1 MSQPPPPPPP
11 APPSAPGSA
20 SASASP
26 PPGSAPALAQLRRAP
41 RQKVFAG
48 VCGGLGKYCD
58 IDPVI
63 FRIVIGVLTV
73 TGGIGLIFYGF
84 AWLLIPL
91 EGEEENEARRLL
103 SGRVDGASLIAVLLA
118 LIGCGLFLSMLGN
131 EETLS
136 FAGLLSIAVVGAAV
150 WSQRRRGAPADGAP
164 LDPASAHTVSEAP
177 PETMAP
183 PTPGMHSWWRDPI
196 VKDGRTGPGGWTP
209 GGWSPSGW
217 GYSGWG
223 HSGAGHG
230 GSGHGGST
238 QSAWGPGGWGPAGT
252 DYLWGPD
259 SPGVTVQAQPWGWHP
274 GAASAADRS
283 RPRGPRGIAGLVFL
297 LAVLATGLGTAL
309 SWESHP
315 LGTSMEIGLAAGL
328 VVLGLG
334 LVVSSLLGR
343 TGFGT
348 ILLAVITAGLLAGA
362 SVVPKDIT
370 TQWREPRWTASSA
383 AAVQPH
389 YQLGS
394 GLGTLDL
401 SGLKVPK
408 GTTVSTSA
416 RVAAGQLKVL
426 VPKGVTVRV
435 KATAAFGAI
444 RFPGDAKEGVEIA
457 NGLSRQQTITPETDA
472 ARAGTLDLT
481 LEVGFGQVEV
491 DRAAS

>member
-1 MSQPPPPPPP
+1 M
-11 APPSAPGSA
+11 
-20 SASASP
+20 
-26 PPGSAPALAQLRRAP
+26 
-41 RQKVFAG
+41 FAG
-48 VCGGLGKYCD
+48 VCGGLGRYCE

-91 EGEEENEARRLL
+91 EGDEENEARRLL

-131 EETLS
+131 GETLS

-150 WSQRRRGAPADGAP
+150 WSQRRHGAPADGAP
-164 LDPASAHTVSEAP
+164 LDPASAHTVAEAP

-183 PTPGMHSWWRDPI
+183 PAPGTYSWWRDPI
-196 VKDGRTGPGGWTP
+196 VKDGRTG
-209 GGWSPSGW
+209 W
-217 GYSGWG
+217 GQ
-223 HSGAGHG
+223 
-230 GSGHGGST
+230 GS
-238 QSAWGPGGWGPAGT
+238 WGPVGT

-259 SPGVTVQAQPWGWHP
+259 GSGVTMQAQPWGWHP
-274 GAASAADRS
+274 NAASGAS
-283 RPRGPRGIAGLVFL
+283 PFRPRGPRGIAGPVFL
-297 LAVLATGLGTAL
+297 LAVLAVALGAGL
-309 SWESHP
+309 SWRSHP
-315 LGTSMEIGLAAGL
+315 FGTSMEIGLAAGL
-328 VVLGLG
+328 AVFGLG
-334 LVVSSLLGR
+334 LVVSSFLGR

-370 TQWREPRWTASSA
+370 TQWREPRWTASSV
-383 AAVQPH
+383 AAVQPR

-401 SGLKVPK
+401 SGLTVPR

-416 RVAAGQLKVL
+416 RVAAGQLKVV
-426 VPKGVTVRV
+426 VPEGVTVRV
-435 KATAAFGAI
+435 KAAATFGAI
-444 RFPGDAKEGVEIA
+444 RFPGDPKENIEIA
-457 NGLSRQQTITPETDA
+457 NNLSRQRTMTPETDA
-472 ARAGTLDLT
+472 ARSGTLDLT

-491 DRAAS
+491 ARAAS